1 MSIKHLFFTAF
12 LALGLVGC
20 SSTPTNEENG
30 TAETGAAT
38 EKTASNTAEEKNVQ
52 VSGADAKGAQAGENL
67 ANEQATAEDEQAE
80 KIKQLKAAVEG
91 KMIHFDFDRSEI
103 KPEYYPVIKAIA
115 DYMAAD
121 DTVKV
126 EIDGHCDE
134 RGTREYNLALGER
147 RAKSAKNALVALG
160 ISPDRI
166 TTISYG
172 EERPLD
178 PRHNEEA
185 WAKNRRDE
193 FKFSH

>member
-12 LALGLVGC
+12 LALSLVGC
-20 SSTPTNEENG
+20 SSTPTSESDSG
-30 TAETGAAT
+30 AT
-38 EKTASNTAEEKNVQ
+38 EKTAANAGATESTRGTQ
-52 VSGADAKGAQAGENL
+52 VSGADAEGVQAGENL
-67 ANEQATAEDEQAE
+67 AAEQAE
-80 KIKQLKAAVEG
+80 KIKQLEADVQG

-103 KPEYYPVIKAIA
+103 KPEYYPVVKAIA

-121 DTVKV
+121 TAVTVTI
-126 EIDGHCDE
+126 EGNCDE

-147 RAKSAKNALVALG
+147 RAKAAKNALVAQG

-185 WAKNRRDE
+185 WAKNRRGE
-193 FKFSH
+193 FKFSK

>member
-20 SSTPTNEENG
+20 SSTPTNESDSG
-30 TAETGAAT
+30 LAAEKAAT
-38 EKTASNTAEEKNVQ
+38 NAGSTDGVQ
-52 VSGADAKGAQAGENL
+52 VSGTNAGGAQAGEDL
-67 ANEQATAEDEQAE
+67 AAENEKVAAKETE
-80 KIKQLKAAVEG
+80 KVKQLEAAVQG
-91 KMIHFDFDRSEI
+91 KMVHFDFDRSEI
-103 KPEYYPVIKAIA
+103 KPEYYSVVKAVA

-121 DTVKV
+121 TAVTVAI
-126 EIDGHCDE
+126 EGHCDE

-147 RAKSAKNALVALG
+147 RAKAAKNALVAQG

-185 WAKNRRDE
+185 WAKNRRGE
-193 FKFSH
+193 FKFSK

>member
-30 TAETGAAT
+30 TAT
-38 EKTASNTAEEKNVQ
+38 EKTASNTAEENNVQ
-52 VSGADAKGAQAGENL
+52 VSGANTEGAQAGENL
-67 ANEQATAEDEQAE
+67 ANENTQATAEDEQAE

-126 EIDGHCDE
+126 EIDGNCDE

-166 TTISYG
+166 TTVSYG

-193 FKFSH
+193 FKYSH